1 MKTVPTLSWLLALFP
16 ILTTAAAACGPGEPG
31 SETEVTEVQESDGLS
46 VQIDHIILA
55 VADLEAGMDEFEEL
69 TGVRPVFG
77 GEHPGRGTRN
87 ALVSLGPGTYLEV
100 LALQEGIE
108 EVEDASGLAE
118 LTTLTPWGWAASTT
132 DLEGTL
138 ALVGGNGFVPSGTA
152 SGSRAT
158 PDGGLLR
165 WETASIQDPVLAG
178 SPFFIEWSAESPH
191 PAATSPGGCELEALK
206 VMTPDHEGLGTFI
219 GVLRLPV
226 EVTTSDGSTE
236 GYEFTLRC
244 PAGILTFR

>member
-1 MKTVPTLSWLLALFP
+1 MKRVTTPGWLLALFP
-16 ILTTAAAACGPGEPG
+16 ILTVAAVACAPGEPG
-31 SETEVTEVQESDGLS
+31 SEEEVTEVQESDGPS
-46 VQIDHIILA
+46 VLIDHIILA

-108 EVEDASGLAE
+108 EAEGAPGLAE
-118 LTTLTPWGWAASTT
+118 FTALSPWGWAASTT

-138 ALVGGNGFVPSGTA
+138 ALVGSNGFVPSETA

-165 WETASIQDPVLAG
+165 WETAAIQDPVLAG
-178 SPFFIEWSAESPH
+178 SPFFIEWGAESPH
-191 PAATSPGGCELEALK
+191 PATTSPGGCEFEALK

-219 GVLRLPV
+219 GILGLPV
-226 EVTTSDGSTE
+226 EVTMADGSSE

-244 PAGILTFR
+244 PAGTLTFR